1 MVANRILPVTMP
13 MPELVEQLNAFRPV
27 TSNVTDNRRAAR
39 Q

>member
-27 TSNVTDNRRAAR
+27 YVECYR
-39 Q
+39 